1 MADDQAIRDMN
12 FNYLRINFGE
22 DEAFIVELL
31 CNMSPDIDVKIEKL
45 EKSVLQNNPVQCHK
59 LIHNL
64 KASMAMISLDPVIQH
79 LKAIDEKAR
88 QGKDLHVFSDNVR
101 EISALWE
108 AAREGIRQYC
118 EKKRGKK

>member
-1 MADDQAIRDMN
+1 MN

-31 CNMSPDIDVKIEKL
+31 RNMIPDIDLKIEEL
-45 EKSVLQNNPVQCHK
+45 EKCVLQNNPEQCHR

-64 KASMAMISLDPVIQH
+64 KASMEMIALVPVIQR
-79 LKAIDEKAR
+79 LKAIDKEAR
-88 QGKDLHVFSDNVR
+88 LGKDLHIFTDNVR

-108 AAREGIRQYC
+108 LAREDIRKYC
-118 EKKRGKK
+118 EKKAAKK